1 MKAGDNMKAGR
12 MAREHHK
19 SEQGYRGNPRLSET
33 VGRPSQ
39 MRTSGAFAS
48 DVVDF
53 PPYHAEQACWRDAHR
68 IRCDLVA

>member
-1 MKAGDNMKAGR
+1 

-33 VGRPSQ
+33 VGRLGQ

-53 PPYHAEQACWRDAHR
+53 PPITLSKRAGVTHTAF
-68 IRCDLVA
+68 VAIGRLDWM